1 MSGPKHYPGSRITLI
16 ILALA
21 TLTIITLDFRG
32 YTSGVV
38 GKAKSIAHEAL
49 QPFQVGVTDTLKPIG
64 SYLDSIFQTGALV
77 RENQQLRLENSSLR
91 QKLLSTAYTREQLQQ
106 ISALEKL
113 PYVGSIP
120 VVIAPVISGASSNF
134 ESTVEL
140 GKGTSSGIAVG
151 MPIVGYGGL
160 LGTVIDV
167 WSSGCTVRLL
177 SDPRSVIGVR
187 VGANGHYAM
196 VAGTGN
202 GGKLTVDYIA
212 PGTQLPVGT
221 PIYTSGLNGAIF
233 PPGIPVGYV
242 SKITGTTNASG
253 DESVQAT
260 MYAHLSGFQ
269 YVGILQWVQGS
280 Q

>member
-1 MSGPKHYPGSRITLI
+1 MSRPKRYPGSRI
-16 ILALA
+16 ILTILVLA

-38 GKAKSIAHEAL
+38 GRAKSIAHDVV
-49 QPFQVGVTDTLKPIG
+49 QPFQVGVTDMLRPVG
-64 SYLDSIFQTGALV
+64 SYLDSIFQTGSLIQ
-77 RENQQLRLENSSLR
+77 ENQQLRSENSFLR
-91 QKLLSTAYTREQLQQ
+91 QKLLSTAYMREQLKQ
-106 ISALEKL
+106 ISTLEKL
-113 PYVGSIP
+113 PYIGSIP
-120 VVIAPVISGASSNF
+120 IMTAPVIAGASSNF
-134 ESTVEL
+134 ESTIEL
-140 GKGTSSGIAVG
+140 GKGASSGIALG
-151 MPIVGYGGL
+151 MPVVGYSGL

-177 SDPRSVIGVR
+177 SDPHSVIGVR
-187 VGANGHYAM
+187 VGVNGPYAM

-212 PGTQLPVGT
+212 PGTQLQVDT

-242 SKITGTTNASG
+242 SKVNSTTNASG

-260 MYAHLSGFQ
+260 MSARLSGFQ
-269 YVGILQWVQGS
+269 YVDVLQWVQGS